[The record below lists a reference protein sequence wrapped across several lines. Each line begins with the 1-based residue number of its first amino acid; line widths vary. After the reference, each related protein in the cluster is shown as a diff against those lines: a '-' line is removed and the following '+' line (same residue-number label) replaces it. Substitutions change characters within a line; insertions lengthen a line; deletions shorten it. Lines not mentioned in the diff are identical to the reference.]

1 MTAATEVISAA
12 GYLSPE
18 WHEYRRHTISAS
30 EVAAVLGISPY
41 TSPFDLWWAKRL
53 GDVNPDTPAMRRGR
67 RLEPLILE
75 DFTDNHPE
83 FRLTRAGLMVNGDR
97 AWQACTPD
105 ALAYEGDHPASC
117 MDGIEAAGWS
127 CSCEPVA
134 VVEVKTAGSRDGWG
148 TEGTDEI
155 PAHYRAQVLWQMD
168 TLGLTVAYVPVWIG
182 FDYREYVVEYDASD
196 LALMRHHAREFLD
209 SLEAGDPPPID
220 SHPATGR
227 RLKQLH
233 PSLIDGEVEV
243 TAAWVSAYH
252 RAKKGRDAAQ
262 RLMDMAEHNIRQAMG
277 DHRYAVVNGR
287 KVATRSVTEVPERTQ
302 TVKAHTRNTIRFA
315 KQEDA

>member
-1 MTAATEVISAA
+1 MSAPAATEAIPAT
-12 GYLSPE
+12 GYLSPL
-18 WHEYRRHTISAS
+18 WHEYRRKTVSAS

-53 GDVNPDTPAMRRGR
+53 GDVNPETPAMRRGK

-75 DFTDNHPE
+75 DFQEEHPE
-83 FRLTRAGLMVNGDR
+83 FYLDRAGLYVNAER
-97 AWQACTPD
+97 PWQACTPD
-105 ALAYEGDHPASC
+105 ALAYET
-117 MDGIEAAGWS
+117 AGWA
-127 CSCEPVA
+127 EGRDPVA
-134 VVEVKTAGSRDGWG
+134 VVEAKTAGSRDGWG

-168 TLGLTVAYVPVWIG
+168 TLGLSVAYVPVWIG
-182 FDYREYVVEYDASD
+182 FDYREYVVTYDASD
-196 LALMRHHAREFLD
+196 VALMRHHAREFLD
-209 SLEAGDPPPID
+209 SLEAGDPPSID

-233 PSLIDGEVEV
+233 PSVIDGEVEV
-243 TAAWVSAYH
+243 MRAWVNAYH
-252 RAKKGRDAAQ
+252 RAKRGRDAGQ

-277 DHRYAVVNGR
+277 DHRYAVVDGQ
-287 KVATRSVTEVPERTQ
+287 KVATRSVTDVPERTQ

-315 KQEDA
+315 KWEDPA